1 VQKRFQGFE
10 EPRIRVITTRP
21 FDKLRVTEEK
31 GSRIRGFKDARA
43 KVQKFKVQKFKVQK
57 FKVQKFKV
65 QKFKVQSWKSKSAG
79 FKLQT

>member
-43 KVQKFKVQKFKVQK
+43 KVQSSKLEAKSQ
-57 FKVQKFKV
+57 
-65 QKFKVQSWKSKSAG
+65 KSKSAG